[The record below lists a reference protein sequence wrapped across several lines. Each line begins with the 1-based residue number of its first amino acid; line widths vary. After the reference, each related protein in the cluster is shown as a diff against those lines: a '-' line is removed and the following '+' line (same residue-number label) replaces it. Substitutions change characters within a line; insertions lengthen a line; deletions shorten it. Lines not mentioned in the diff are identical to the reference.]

1 MDGNTMMTFD
11 QFMALRK
18 KMEDAQAD
26 ETPYL
31 AVTPD
36 DEIHVI
42 GNPNKTEHKSADYTV
57 YFIFPDN
64 ELFRKRANANGYIET
79 NEMNGEP
86 IKSRVPNGYFLCKA
100 EFSNVF
106 ISPRNIGSAV
116 TAFTLVERFFYD
128 VTEDGDVKDLTYE
141 QTMQVFNAMN
151 HEIGDATYEIVS
163 AVLEIPQYDQKWM
176 LPINVMENAVKIVAN
191 NPDVVNGAD
200 LFFGLSSSG
209 SH

>member
-1 MDGNTMMTFD
+1 MDGSTMMTFD

-18 KMEDAQAD
+18 QMEEAQTD

-36 DEIHVI
+36 DELHVI

-57 YFIFPDN
+57 YFIFPDT
-64 ELFRKRANANGYIET
+64 ELFRKRAKASGYTET

-86 IKSRVPNGYFLCKA
+86 LKSKVPSGYFLCKG
-100 EFSNVF
+100 EYNGVF
-106 ISPRNIGSAV
+106 ISPRNIGNVV

-128 VTEDGDVKDLTYE
+128 VTDDGDVKDLSYE
-141 QTMQVFNAMN
+141 QAMQVFNSMN
-151 HEIGDATYEIVS
+151 HEVSDATYEIVS
-163 AVLEIPQYDQKWM
+163 AVLGIPIYDVEWM
-176 LPINVMENAVKIVAN
+176 LPINVMENAVRIVAQ

-200 LFFGLSSSG
+200 LFFGLSSNSE
-209 SH
+209 S